1 MNIILASNSPRR
13 KELLKS
19 LKVEFSVIPS
29 DYEEPKTTNLQP
41 AKYAEFLAYN
51 KALSVFNKH
60 GGIVLGA
67 DTIVVLGDKILN
79 KPVDEDDAVRM
90 LKSLSSNVHKVIT
103 GYAVISKDKTYTGYE
118 ETLVSFKELSDELI
132 LNYVKTKSPLDK
144 AGAYGIQDGVLL
156 VNKIIGDFDN
166 VVGLPTQTIKKI
178 LEDFD

>member
-13 KELLKS
+13 KELLNS
-19 LKVEFSVIPS
+19 LKVKFSVIPS

-51 KALSVFNKH
+51 KALSVFNKI

-67 DTIVVLGDKILN
+67 DTIVVLSGKILN
-79 KPVDEDDAVRM
+79 KPVDEADAIRM
-90 LKSLSSNVHKVIT
+90 LKSLSSNTHKVIT
-103 GYAVISKDKTYTGYE
+103 GYAVISKDKTYVGHE
-118 ETLVSFKELSDELI
+118 ETLVTFKELSEELI

-156 VNKIIGDFDN
+156 VDKIVGDFDN
-166 VVGLPTQTIKKI
+166 VVGLPTKTIKKI
-178 LEDFD
+178 LDNFN